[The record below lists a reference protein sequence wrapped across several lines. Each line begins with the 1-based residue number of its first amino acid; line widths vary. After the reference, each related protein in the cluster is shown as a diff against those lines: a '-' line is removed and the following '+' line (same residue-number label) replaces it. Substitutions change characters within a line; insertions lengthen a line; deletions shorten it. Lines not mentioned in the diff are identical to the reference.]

1 MRATDLHPTDPFNRP
16 PVIEHRVCL
25 EEILQRLRETLPRL
39 VMRSA
44 LGLTVHVSRP
54 LVIKEANGR
63 YPSFPLIDPRLYD
76 SGLYALASDEAYPA
90 VFAHL
95 LISGYQVIINL
106 RDDSAIVRLEGPDY
120 PRDQAFTAW
129 AVDTNLRISVP
140 RFSLDALIKT
150 KIC

>member
-1 MRATDLHPTDPFNRP
+1 MRATDLHPIDPFNRP

-44 LGLTVHVSRP
+44 LGLTAYARKP
-54 LVIKEANGR
+54 LIIKAAVKNHPNF
-63 YPSFPLIDPRLYD
+63 PSIDPRFYD
-76 SGLYALASDEAYPA
+76 SGLYSLASDEVYPA

-95 LISGYQVIINL
+95 LIASYQVIINL
-106 RDDSAIVRLEGPDY
+106 RDESAIVRLEGPDY
-120 PRDQAFTAW
+120 TADQVFAAW
-129 AVDTNLRISVP
+129 AVDTNMRISVP
-140 RFSLDALIKT
+140 RFTLDAVIKT